1 MNSDDDPY
9 SDPETGVFYN
19 KLGLRNEAE
28 LADAERAITRVRL
41 AELTAHPLRPGY
53 DLGHLRAIH
62 RHLFSDLYDWAGEL
76 RRVDIAK
83 TNLFCRPQFVEEQGR
98 QLFGQLAEDRYLRD
112 LRRAEF
118 VDAAAHYLAEIN
130 ALHPFR
136 EGNGRAQRAFL
147 AQLAAE
153 ARHPL
158 DWSGLDEGENVEASV
173 ASFRGDL
180 GPLRRL
186 LNRHLS

>member
-1 MNSDDDPY
+1 MSSAENPY
-9 SDPETGVFYN
+9 TDPETGVFYN
-19 KLGLRNEAE
+19 KLGLRSEAE

-41 AELTAHPLRPGY
+41 AELTAHPLRPSY
-53 DLGHLRAIH
+53 DLDHLRAIH
-62 RHLFSDLYDWAGEL
+62 RHLFSDLYHWAGEL
-76 RRVDIAK
+76 RCVDIAK
-83 TNLFCRPQFVEEQGR
+83 TDLFCRPQFIEDQAR

-118 VDAAAHYLAEIN
+118 VDAAAHYLGEIN

-147 AQLAAE
+147 AQLAGE
-153 ARHPL
+153 AGHPL
-158 DWSGLDEGENVEASV
+158 DWSELDEGENVEASV
-173 ASFRGDL
+173 ASLRADL

-186 LNRHLS
+186 LSRHLS

>member
-1 MNSDDDPY
+1 MSSDDDPY

-19 KLGLRNEAE
+19 KLGLRSEAE

-41 AELTAHPLRPGY
+41 AELTAHPLRPSF

-62 RHLFSDLYDWAGEL
+62 RHLFSDLYNWAGEL
-76 RRVDIAK
+76 RSIDIAK
-83 TNLFCRPQFVEEQGR
+83 TDLFCRPQFIEEQGR
-98 QLFGQLAEDRYLRD
+98 QLFGQLAEDRCLRD
-112 LRRAEF
+112 LRQAEF
-118 VDAAAHYLAEIN
+118 VDAAAHYHGEIN

-153 ARHPL
+153 AGHPL
-158 DWSGLDEGENVEASV
+158 DWSGLDEGENIEASV
-173 ASFRGDL
+173 ASLHGDL